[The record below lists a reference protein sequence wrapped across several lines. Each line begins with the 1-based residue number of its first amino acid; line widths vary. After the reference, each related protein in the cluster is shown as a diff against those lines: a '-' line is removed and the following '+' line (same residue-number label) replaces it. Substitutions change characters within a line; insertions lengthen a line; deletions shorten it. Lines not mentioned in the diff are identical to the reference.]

1 MALRKKNRC
10 VGCGQ
15 PARPSRIARRA
26 DCGLPPYLAEG
37 YRQAA
42 KDMYYD
48 EGMIEVDAS
57 APISAIAEG
66 REGAYVQAWVWVPGG
81 DVADPQTLAL
91 EESEAA

>member
-10 VGCGQ
+10 VNCGQ
-15 PARPSRIARRA
+15 PARPSRIARQA
-26 DCGLPPYLAEG
+26 DCDLPPDLAEG

-42 KDMYYD
+42 KEMYYD
-48 EGMIEVDAS
+48 EGMVEVDDG

-66 REGAYVQAWVWVPGG
+66 REGAYVQAWVWVPGS

-91 EESEAA
+91 DDEAA